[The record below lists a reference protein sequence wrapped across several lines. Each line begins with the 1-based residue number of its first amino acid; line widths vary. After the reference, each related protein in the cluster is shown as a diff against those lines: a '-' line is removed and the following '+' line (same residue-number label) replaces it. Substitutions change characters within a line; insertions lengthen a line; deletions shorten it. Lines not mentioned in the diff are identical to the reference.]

1 MSDIF
6 FIGVDG
12 GGSKTSY
19 VLMDQEHH
27 IIKTY
32 KNGPSTYDVV
42 SAATFKE
49 TILDGLS
56 NVLPDK
62 GFIASVFLGIGGIIS
77 NNDERKVVR
86 LIKESGLFDNRTLVR
101 AGNDIYNAFYSTFS
115 DSGICLIIGTGCVV
129 YGRTSKGKE
138 LRLSGYGYLEGD
150 KGSGYDISMS
160 ALRLLA
166 RMYDGI
172 LEFDDTFRLFSMKIN
187 VHDKI
192 GLIHYFNN
200 TGRSEIAAN
209 AKFLLENSKSRYIQE
224 ILDSCADNF
233 ALYVDFL
240 LKRFPDIERKMTI
253 IGSCG
258 SSPVYLDKILERI
271 HARHPD
277 IQYIPHLHDADFGAA
292 CCAMALWKKEEDKK

>member
-32 KNGPSTYDVV
+32 MNGPSTYDVV
-42 SAATFKE
+42 STTIFKE

-62 GFIASVFLGIGGIIS
+62 GFVASVFLGIGGIITS
-77 NNDERKVVR
+77 DDERKVVC
-86 LIKESGLFDNRTLVR
+86 LIKESGLFDEHTLVR
-101 AGNDIYNAFYSTFS
+101 ASNDIYNAFYSTFS
-115 DSGICLIIGTGCVV
+115 GSGICLIIGTGCVV
-129 YGRTSKGKE
+129 YGRTYEGKE

-150 KGSGYDISMS
+150 KGSGYDIAMS
-160 ALRLLA
+160 ALRILA

-172 LEFDDTFRLFSMKIN
+172 LEFDDTFRMFSFKIN
-187 VHDKI
+187 VHDKTE
-192 GLIHYFNN
+192 LIHYFNN
-200 TGRSEIAAN
+200 ASRSEIAAN

-224 ILDSCADNF
+224 ILDSCAENF
-233 ALYVDFL
+233 ALYVDVL
-240 LKRFPDIERKMTI
+240 LKKLPDIERKMTI

-258 SSPVYLDKILERI
+258 LSPVYLDKILERT
-271 HARHPD
+271 HVRHPD

-292 CCAMALWKKEEDKK
+292 YYAMVLWKKEGNKK